1 MDLSFFK
8 HFLVL
13 LSVGLGFKTKILSDS
28 KLVLYFKTALRF
40 TRSCIYWSAFLNLEV
55 SAAAP
60 SALSL
65 ISASQA
71 AGPRSKC
78 LGQSGPCGMFSIR
91 VSDDY
96 SPAISKKQSELV
108 LDELRSGVDQ
118 CGARICGSMFG
129 YWMMLRSPANLGQLQ
144 KAPFRLSASMSLPA
158 LSEAEGATQIDPKCL
173 DGMLVHVGSFRF

>member
-1 MDLSFFK
+1 MQHPATEVRRVKLEDAIWTSFFK
-8 HFLVL
+8 HFL

-28 KLVLYFKTALRF
+28 KLVLYFKTALCF

-108 LDELRSGVDQ
+108 LDELRS
-118 CGARICGSMFG
+118 RSGSM
-129 YWMMLRSPANLGQLQ
+129 RS
-144 KAPFRLSASMSLPA
+144 
-158 LSEAEGATQIDPKCL
+158 
-173 DGMLVHVGSFRF
+173 